1 VLLSLASLQVRYGKA
16 PAIHELSLHV
26 AAGEIVCLV
35 GPNGAGKSTC
45 LLTIAGVVEPARGE
59 IQFEGRSIRGL
70 SPETIARAGIS
81 LVPEGR
87 RIFGRLTVRENLVV
101 ASGTQGGVLKT
112 RDQFDRVL
120 ALFPVLQDRY
130 NGYAGQLS
138 GGEQQQLAIAR
149 ALICRPKLL
158 LVDEPSL
165 GLAPLFADLVF
176 ETLKRLREEG
186 VTLLVVEQS
195 ARRALGLA
203 DRTYLLRSGRLI
215 LEGAS
220 AALASNPEFEHAY
233 FGGARP
239 T

>member
-1 VLLSLASLQVRYGKA
+1 MLLSLASLQVRYGKA

-26 AAGEIVCLV
+26 SVGEIVCLV

-59 IQFEGRSIRGL
+59 IQFEGRSLRGL
-70 SPETIARAGIS
+70 SPEIIARAGIS

-120 ALFPVLQDRY
+120 ALFPVLQERY

-165 GLAPLFADLVF
+165 GLAPLFADRVF

-195 ARRALGLA
+195 AKRALDLA

-215 LEGAS
+215 LEGPS

>member
-1 VLLSLASLQVRYGKA
+1 MLLSLASLQVRYGNA

-59 IQFEGRSIRGL
+59 IQFEGSSIRGL

-215 LEGAS
+215 LEGPS

>member
-26 AAGEIVCLV
+26 SVGEIVCLV

-59 IQFEGRSIRGL
+59 IQFEGRSLRGL
-70 SPETIARAGIS
+70 SPEIIARAGIS

-120 ALFPVLQDRY
+120 ALFPVLQERY

-165 GLAPLFADLVF
+165 GLAPLFADRVF

-195 ARRALGLA
+195 AKRALDLA

-215 LEGAS
+215 LEGPS

>member
-1 VLLSLASLQVRYGKA
+1 MLLSLASLQVRYGKA

-45 LLTIAGVVEPARGE
+45 LLTIAGVVEPSRGE
-59 IQFEGRSIRGL
+59 IQFDGRPIRGL
-70 SPETIARAGIS
+70 SPEIIARAGIS

-101 ASGTQGGVLKT
+101 ASGMQGGVLKT

-195 ARRALGLA
+195 AKRALDLA

-215 LEGAS
+215 LEGPS
-220 AALASNPEFEHAY
+220 AALSSNPEFEHAY

-239 T
+239 A